1 MEYYYIYD
9 EKKRFTHERSLEK
22 KTKSTEIKPP
32 NIGSDEVAIFDEI
45 KESWSLQKDLQKT
58 KTLKLFSL
66 VKDFN
71 KSKTITIINGNSLI
85 IKHDCP
91 KREYFLKI
99 LEEVK
104 RLDDNMEISHIFTQK
119 SSGLGFKVSPFI
131 ANYILLKDF
140 TENINGRI
148 IKVREYNKAIVY
160 DNAESK
166 IEQATSIEELEAINW
181 NFLKPNGIE
190 ININERVV
198 DIMNGYDENLK
209 SAVERVTDEN
219 GQLHFIK
226 TLDELAK

>member
-1 MEYYYIYD
+1 M
-9 EKKRFTHERSLEK
+9 
-22 KTKSTEIKPP
+22 
-32 NIGSDEVAIFDEI
+32 N
-45 KESWSLQKDLQKT
+45 
-58 KTLKLFSL
+58 KLFIRTNSENEIYKAMKVPFNNAIEIETEVSFDDIVGHNYINGQVVHSL
-66 VKDFN
+66 KSLRREKLKNLEDDFN

-91 KREYFLKI
+91 KRDYFLNI

-140 TENINGRI
+140 TENVNGRI
-148 IKVREYNKAIVY
+148 IKIREHNKAIVY
-160 DNAESK
+160 DNAENK

-190 ININERVV
+190 ININERVA
-198 DIMNGYDENLK
+198 DIMNGDDENLK
-209 SAVERVTDEN
+209 DAIERVTDKD

-226 TLDELAK
+226 TLDELEK

>member
-1 MEYYYIYD
+1 MNTLYIRTNSENEIYQAMKVSFDKATKIETDISFYD
-9 EKKRFTHERSLEK
+9 IVGYNYIDGQVVHSLKSFRREKLKNLE
-22 KTKSTEIKPP
+22 
-32 NIGSDEVAIFDEI
+32 D
-45 KESWSLQKDLQKT
+45 
-58 KTLKLFSL
+58 
-66 VKDFN
+66 DFN

-85 IKHDCP
+85 INHDCP
-91 KREYFLKI
+91 KRDYFLNI

-140 TENINGRI
+140 TENVNGRI
-148 IKVREYNKAIVY
+148 IKVREHNKAIVY
-160 DNAESK
+160 DNAENK

-190 ININERVV
+190 ININERVA
-198 DIMNGYDENLK
+198 DIMNGDSQDLK
-209 SAVERVTDEN
+209 DAVDRVTDEN

-226 TLDELAK
+226 TLDELEK